1 MVNQPEHMVV
11 DKEGTKVGVADV
23 AVPNDSNIRRN
34 DKENPRTSRVGESSW
49 KGCGSGRTSV
59 VPVVI
64 TALAAMNLK
73 LEGWL
78 QQKR

>member
-1 MVNQPEHMVV
+1 MMNQPEHMVV

-23 AVPNDSNIRRN
+23 VVPNDSNIR
-34 DKENPRTSRVGESSW
+34 KKAGESQNSQGQREQLERMW
-49 KGCGSGRTSV
+49 AGRTSV

-64 TALAAMNLK
+64 GALAAVTLK

-78 QQKR
+78 QQKH